1 MCKDAGSHRA
11 SSTGFWC
18 ICVLS
23 CIASAMT
30 FGTHIHIQLAA
41 FWISQVTE
49 KAVMSLE
56 EPATMGQ
63 EPKWAP
69 KQVNA

>member
-1 MCKDAGSHRA
+1 MCKDAGSTQSLHPQA
-11 SSTGFWC
+11 FWC

-30 FGTHIHIQLAA
+30 FGTHIQIQLAA

-56 EPATMGQ
+56 EP
-63 EPKWAP
+63 PLWARSL
-69 KQVNA
+69 NGHLSR